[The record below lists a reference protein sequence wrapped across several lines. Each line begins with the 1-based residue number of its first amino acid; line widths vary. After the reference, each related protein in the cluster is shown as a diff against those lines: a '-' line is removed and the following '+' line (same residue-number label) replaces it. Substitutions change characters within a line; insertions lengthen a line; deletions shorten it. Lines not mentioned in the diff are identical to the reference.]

1 MAEKLKNIIEDVAAD
16 FLNNSLA
23 LRFDICTCSVCKN
36 AMLAEVLSRVPA
48 KYVTTE
54 EATLRAVIE
63 ETRIE
68 HQAQIA
74 KAVIDAIERVS
85 KNPQHEQKEDRQ
97 KAFKLLLNK
106 IFDDRGLDFRHYR
119 EEVLKRR
126 LALRMRLNKVESYAD
141 YLRLLINKPE
151 EYEKLF
157 EILCI
162 NVSEFFRDP
171 EVWESLKVILENLI
185 RQKIKEKK
193 PLRIWSAGCA
203 NGEEPYS
210 LAILTREILK
220 KMNAL
225 EYLPEIIATD
235 IDRQTLKTAEN
246 AEYIKESL
254 KNVRE
259 ELLKTYFSALEGRYR
274 LNPEIKNMVK
284 LQYLDLISQ
293 ENITDTDIVLCRNVF
308 IYFTRSLQEQL
319 LMKFYKSLIPNGYL
333 VMGKVETMWGE
344 AKEIFQETDLKA
356 RIFRKK

>member
-1 MAEKLKNIIEDVAAD
+1 MAEKLRNIVEDMATD

-23 LRFDICTCSVCKN
+23 LRFDICTCGLCKN

-54 EATLRAVIE
+54 EASLRAVIE

-74 KAVIDAIERVS
+74 KAVIEAVEKIS

-106 IFDDRGLDFRHYR
+106 ILEDRGLDFRHYR

-126 LALRMRLNKVESYAD
+126 LALRMRLNKAESYAG

-171 EVWESLKVILENLI
+171 DIWLSLRNILENLL
-185 RQKIKEKK
+185 RQKIKEKG

-210 LAILTREILK
+210 VAILVKEILK
-220 KMNAL
+220 KLNAPK
-225 EYLPEIIATD
+225 YAPEIFATD
-235 IDRQTLKTAEN
+235 IDRQSLKMAEN
-246 AEYIKESL
+246 AEYVKESL
-254 KNVRE
+254 KNINE
-259 ELLKTYFSALEGRYR
+259 ELLKNYFTLLDGRYR
-274 LNPEIKNMVK
+274 IKPEIKNMVK

-293 ENITDTDIVLCRNVF
+293 ENINDTDIVLCRNVF

-319 LMKFYKSLIPNGYL
+319 LMKFYKSLRTNGYL

-344 AKEIFQETDLKA
+344 IKEIFDEADIKA